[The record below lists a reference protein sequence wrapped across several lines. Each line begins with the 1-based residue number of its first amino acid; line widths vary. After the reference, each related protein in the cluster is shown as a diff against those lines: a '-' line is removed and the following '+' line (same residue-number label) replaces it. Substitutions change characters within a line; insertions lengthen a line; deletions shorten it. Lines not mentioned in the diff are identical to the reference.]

1 MTGASEQ
8 SGEIEAFFARYAE
21 AFAARDAQA
30 LAQCFLFP
38 CHIVGDDGEITLT
51 VMTSVD
57 LYLAEIIKPLFK
69 GYRRLVG
76 YLKSCLKLGIAWS
89 TTFFI
94 TNLQLDRE
102 RERLLARLGIR
113 QNENI
118 LRPSEWALVFKE
130 PFTAIFLERRLSF
143 RHRPKR
149 LQAGEGFVSP
159 FGRQAFGMGWV
170 CRAFG

>member
-51 VMTSVD
+51 VVTSVD

-69 GYRRLVG
+69 GYRRLGVASG
-76 YLKSCLKLGIAWS
+76 RIRDLRVRVLSPRLRQATVLWDVLNGPGATLFSHEASYTLALNTSEWQICAIAYS
-89 TTFFI
+89 EM
-94 TNLQLDRE
+94 RE
-102 RERLLARLGIR
+102 IKALLASM
-113 QNENI
+113 
-118 LRPSEWALVFKE
+118 PVD
-130 PFTAIFLERRLSF
+130 
-143 RHRPKR
+143 
-149 LQAGEGFVSP
+149 
-159 FGRQAFGMGWV
+159 
-170 CRAFG
+170 